1 MKITKKGKDLLA
13 ETSLTPKEFADF
25 LLKFAFMS
33 DEQLA
38 ERDALPTK
46 EARQEFMRNLPL
58 PERKK

>member
-1 MKITKKGKDLLA
+1 MRITKKGEDLLA
-13 ETSLTPKEFADF
+13 KTSLTKEEFTEF
-25 LLKFAFMS
+25 VLKFAFMS

>member
-1 MKITKKGKDLLA
+1 MRITKKGEDLLA
-13 ETSLTPKEFADF
+13 KTSLTKEEFTEF
-25 LLKFAFMS
+25 VLKFAFMS

-38 ERDALPTK
+38 ERDALPTR

>member
-1 MKITKKGKDLLA
+1 MRITQKGKDLI
-13 ETSLTPKEFADF
+13 ESGEVSEKDFSDF

-38 ERDALPTK
+38 ERDALPTR
-46 EARQEFMRNLPL
+46 EARKEFMKNLPL

>member
-1 MKITKKGKDLLA
+1 MRITKKGEDLLA
-13 ETSLTPKEFADF
+13 ETSLTPKEFTDF

-46 EARQEFMRNLPL
+46 EARQEFMKNLPL

>member
-1 MKITKKGKDLLA
+1 MRITKKGKDLL
-13 ETSLTPKEFADF
+13 ESNEVSEKDFSDF

-46 EARQEFMRNLPL
+46 EARKEFMKNLKL

>member
-1 MKITKKGKDLLA
+1 MRITKKGEDLLA
-13 ETSLTPKEFADF
+13 KTSLTKEEFTEF
-25 LLKFAFMS
+25 VLKFAFMT

-46 EARQEFMRNLPL
+46 EARQEFMKNLPL